1 MFNKQL
7 NIGIIGLGTVGSG
20 VVETLEKKNNSF
32 KRKYNLEINIL
43 GISAK
48 SKNKKRAF
56 NVKKYKWYNNPLDII
71 DIKDF
76 RPNMVVL
83 FFYPRDNTSG
93 CTREAKDFTEN
104 IKLFN
109 NLNINVFGISKD
121 SITSH
126 EKFIKKQSLTIPLLS
141 DEAGSVCED
150 FGVWKEKSMYGKIY
164 MGIER
169 STFIID
175 GSGSVTHEWRKV
187 KVANHV
193 TEVLETVKKL

>member
-1 MFNKQL
+1 MAITPYPAPDVILPN
-7 NIGIIGLGTVGSG
+7 
-20 VVETLEKKNNSF
+20 ET
-32 KRKYNLEINIL
+32 
-43 GISAK
+43 G
-48 SKNKKRAF
+48 
-56 NVKKYKWYNNPLDII
+56 DII

-104 IKLFN
+104 IELFN
-109 NLNINVFGISKD
+109 NLNINIFGISKD

-126 EKFIKKQSLTIPLLS
+126 EKFIKKQNLTIPLLS

-193 TEVLETVKKL
+193 AEVLETVKKL

>member
-1 MFNKQL
+1 MAITPYPAPDVILPN
-7 NIGIIGLGTVGSG
+7 
-20 VVETLEKKNNSF
+20 ET
-32 KRKYNLEINIL
+32 
-43 GISAK
+43 G
-48 SKNKKRAF
+48 
-56 NVKKYKWYNNPLDII
+56 DII

-93 CTREAKDFTEN
+93 CSREAKDFTEN
-104 IKLFN
+104 IELFN

-126 EKFIKKQSLTIPLLS
+126 EKFIKKQSLSIPLLS

-193 TEVLETVKKL
+193 AEVLETVKKL

>member
-1 MFNKQL
+1 
-7 NIGIIGLGTVGSG
+7 
-20 VVETLEKKNNSF
+20 
-32 KRKYNLEINIL
+32 
-43 GISAK
+43 
-48 SKNKKRAF
+48 
-56 NVKKYKWYNNPLDII
+56 
-71 DIKDF
+71 
-76 RPNMVVL
+76 MVVL

-104 IKLFN
+104 TELFN

-126 EKFIKKQSLTIPLLS
+126 EKFIKKQNLTIPLLS

-193 TEVLETVKKL
+193 AEVLETVKKL

>member
-1 MFNKQL
+1 MAITPYPAPDVILPN
-7 NIGIIGLGTVGSG
+7 
-20 VVETLEKKNNSF
+20 ET
-32 KRKYNLEINIL
+32 
-43 GISAK
+43 G
-48 SKNKKRAF
+48 
-56 NVKKYKWYNNPLDII
+56 DII

-104 IKLFN
+104 IELFN
-109 NLNINVFGISKD
+109 DLNINVFGISKD

-126 EKFIKKQSLTIPLLS
+126 EKFIKKQNLTIPLLS

-193 TEVLETVKKL
+193 AEVLETVKKL

>member
-1 MFNKQL
+1 MATTPYPAPDVILPN
-7 NIGIIGLGTVGSG
+7 
-20 VVETLEKKNNSF
+20 ET
-32 KRKYNLEINIL
+32 
-43 GISAK
+43 G
-48 SKNKKRAF
+48 
-56 NVKKYKWYNNPLDII
+56 DII

-104 IKLFN
+104 IELFN

-193 TEVLETVKKL
+193 AEVLETAKKL

>member
-1 MFNKQL
+1 MTITPYPAPDVILPN
-7 NIGIIGLGTVGSG
+7 
-20 VVETLEKKNNSF
+20 ET
-32 KRKYNLEINIL
+32 
-43 GISAK
+43 G
-48 SKNKKRAF
+48 
-56 NVKKYKWYNNPLDII
+56 DII

-104 IKLFN
+104 IELFN

-126 EKFIKKQSLTIPLLS
+126 EKFIKRQNLTVPLLS

-193 TEVLETVKKL
+193 AEVLETVKKL

>member
-1 MFNKQL
+1 MATTPYPAPDVILPN
-7 NIGIIGLGTVGSG
+7 
-20 VVETLEKKNNSF
+20 ETGN
-32 KRKYNLEINIL
+32 
-43 GISAK
+43 
-48 SKNKKRAF
+48 
-56 NVKKYKWYNNPLDII
+56 II

-104 IKLFN
+104 IELFN
-109 NLNINVFGISKD
+109 NLNVNVFGISKD

-126 EKFIKKQSLTIPLLS
+126 EKFIKKQNLTIPLLS

-175 GSGSVTHEWRKV
+175 GSGSITHEWRKV

-193 TEVLETVKKL
+193 AEVLETVKKI

>member
-1 MFNKQL
+1 MATTPYPAPDVILPN
-7 NIGIIGLGTVGSG
+7 
-20 VVETLEKKNNSF
+20 ET
-32 KRKYNLEINIL
+32 
-43 GISAK
+43 G
-48 SKNKKRAF
+48 
-56 NVKKYKWYNNPLDII
+56 DII

-76 RPNMVVL
+76 RPNMVIL

-104 IKLFN
+104 IELFN

-126 EKFIKKQSLTIPLLS
+126 EKFIKKKNLTMPLLS

-193 TEVLETVKKL
+193 AEVLETVKKL

>member
-1 MFNKQL
+1 MATTPYPAPDVILPN
-7 NIGIIGLGTVGSG
+7 
-20 VVETLEKKNNSF
+20 ET
-32 KRKYNLEINIL
+32 
-43 GISAK
+43 G
-48 SKNKKRAF
+48 
-56 NVKKYKWYNNPLDII
+56 DII

-104 IKLFN
+104 IELFN

-126 EKFIKKQSLTIPLLS
+126 EKFIKKQNLTIPLLS

-193 TEVLETVKKL
+193 SEVLETVKKL

>member
-1 MFNKQL
+1 MATTPYPAPDVILPN
-7 NIGIIGLGTVGSG
+7 
-20 VVETLEKKNNSF
+20 ET
-32 KRKYNLEINIL
+32 
-43 GISAK
+43 G
-48 SKNKKRAF
+48 
-56 NVKKYKWYNNPLDII
+56 DII

-104 IKLFN
+104 IELFN

-126 EKFIKKQSLTIPLLS
+126 EKFIKKQNLEIPLLS

-193 TEVLETVKKL
+193 AEVLETVKKL

>member
-1 MFNKQL
+1 MA
-7 NIGIIGLGTVGSG
+7 TTPYPAPD
-20 VVETLEKKNNSF
+20 VVLPNET
-32 KRKYNLEINIL
+32 
-43 GISAK
+43 G
-48 SKNKKRAF
+48 
-56 NVKKYKWYNNPLDII
+56 DII

-104 IKLFN
+104 TELFN

-126 EKFIKKQSLTIPLLS
+126 EKFIKKQNLTIPLLS

-193 TEVLETVKKL
+193 AEVLETVKKL

>member
-1 MFNKQL
+1 MANTPYPAPDVIL
-7 NIGIIGLGTVGSG
+7 PN
-20 VVETLEKKNNSF
+20 ET
-32 KRKYNLEINIL
+32 
-43 GISAK
+43 G
-48 SKNKKRAF
+48 
-56 NVKKYKWYNNPLDII
+56 DII

-104 IKLFN
+104 TELFN

-126 EKFIKKQSLTIPLLS
+126 EKFIKKQNLTIPLLS

-193 TEVLETVKKL
+193 AEVLETVKKL

>member
-1 MFNKQL
+1 MATTPYPAPDVILPN
-7 NIGIIGLGTVGSG
+7 
-20 VVETLEKKNNSF
+20 ET
-32 KRKYNLEINIL
+32 
-43 GISAK
+43 G
-48 SKNKKRAF
+48 
-56 NVKKYKWYNNPLDII
+56 DIV

-104 IKLFN
+104 TELFN

-126 EKFIKKQSLTIPLLS
+126 EKFIKKQNLTIPLLS

>member
-1 MFNKQL
+1 MAITPYPAPDVILPN
-7 NIGIIGLGTVGSG
+7 
-20 VVETLEKKNNSF
+20 ET
-32 KRKYNLEINIL
+32 
-43 GISAK
+43 G
-48 SKNKKRAF
+48 
-56 NVKKYKWYNNPLDII
+56 DII

-104 IKLFN
+104 TELFN

-126 EKFIKKQSLTIPLLS
+126 EKFIKKQNLTIPLLS
-141 DEAGSVCED
+141 DEVGSVCED

-193 TEVLETVKKL
+193 EEILEAIKKL

>member
-1 MFNKQL
+1 MATTPYPAPDVILPN
-7 NIGIIGLGTVGSG
+7 
-20 VVETLEKKNNSF
+20 ETGN
-32 KRKYNLEINIL
+32 
-43 GISAK
+43 
-48 SKNKKRAF
+48 
-56 NVKKYKWYNNPLDII
+56 II

-104 IKLFN
+104 IELFN

-126 EKFIKKQSLTIPLLS
+126 EKFIKKQNLTIPLLS

-193 TEVLETVKKL
+193 AEVLETVKKL

>member
-1 MFNKQL
+1 MAITPYPAPDVILPN
-7 NIGIIGLGTVGSG
+7 
-20 VVETLEKKNNSF
+20 ET
-32 KRKYNLEINIL
+32 
-43 GISAK
+43 G
-48 SKNKKRAF
+48 
-56 NVKKYKWYNNPLDII
+56 DII

-104 IKLFN
+104 TELFN

-126 EKFIKKQSLTIPLLS
+126 EKFIKKQNLTIPLLS
-141 DEAGSVCED
+141 DETGSVCED

-193 TEVLETVKKL
+193 AEVLETVKKL

>member
-1 MFNKQL
+1 MAPTPYPAPDVILPN
-7 NIGIIGLGTVGSG
+7 
-20 VVETLEKKNNSF
+20 ET
-32 KRKYNLEINIL
+32 
-43 GISAK
+43 G
-48 SKNKKRAF
+48 
-56 NVKKYKWYNNPLDII
+56 DII

-104 IKLFN
+104 TELFN

-126 EKFIKKQSLTIPLLS
+126 EKFIKKQNLTIPLLS

-193 TEVLETVKKL
+193 AEVLETVKKL

>member
-1 MFNKQL
+1 MAFTPYPAPDVILPN
-7 NIGIIGLGTVGSG
+7 
-20 VVETLEKKNNSF
+20 ET
-32 KRKYNLEINIL
+32 
-43 GISAK
+43 G
-48 SKNKKRAF
+48 
-56 NVKKYKWYNNPLDII
+56 DIV

-83 FFYPRDNTSG
+83 FFYPRDNTSS
-93 CTREAKDFTEN
+93 CTREAKDFTED
-104 IKLFN
+104 IELFN

-126 EKFIKKQSLTIPLLS
+126 EKFIKKQNLTIPLLS

-175 GSGSVTHEWRKV
+175 GSGSITHEWRKV

-193 TEVLETVKKL
+193 AEVLETVKKL

>member
-1 MFNKQL
+1 MATIPYPAPDVILPN
-7 NIGIIGLGTVGSG
+7 
-20 VVETLEKKNNSF
+20 ETGN
-32 KRKYNLEINIL
+32 
-43 GISAK
+43 
-48 SKNKKRAF
+48 
-56 NVKKYKWYNNPLDII
+56 II

-104 IKLFN
+104 IELFN
-109 NLNINVFGISKD
+109 NLNVNVFGISKD

-126 EKFIKKQSLTIPLLS
+126 EKFIKKQNLTIPLLS

-193 TEVLETVKKL
+193 SEVLETVKKL

>member
-1 MFNKQL
+1 MATTPYPAPDVILPN
-7 NIGIIGLGTVGSG
+7 
-20 VVETLEKKNNSF
+20 ET
-32 KRKYNLEINIL
+32 
-43 GISAK
+43 G
-48 SKNKKRAF
+48 
-56 NVKKYKWYNNPLDII
+56 DII

-104 IKLFN
+104 IELFN
-109 NLNINVFGISKD
+109 NLNIKVFGISKD

-126 EKFIKKQSLTIPLLS
+126 EKFVKKQNLTVPLLS

>member
-1 MFNKQL
+1 MATTPYPAPDVILPN
-7 NIGIIGLGTVGSG
+7 
-20 VVETLEKKNNSF
+20 ET
-32 KRKYNLEINIL
+32 
-43 GISAK
+43 G
-48 SKNKKRAF
+48 
-56 NVKKYKWYNNPLDII
+56 DII

-104 IKLFN
+104 IELFN

-126 EKFIKKQSLTIPLLS
+126 EKFIKKQNLTIPLLS
-141 DEAGSVCED
+141 DETGSVCED

-193 TEVLETVKKL
+193 AEVLETVKKL

>member
-1 MFNKQL
+1 MATTPYPAPDVILPN
-7 NIGIIGLGTVGSG
+7 
-20 VVETLEKKNNSF
+20 ET
-32 KRKYNLEINIL
+32 
-43 GISAK
+43 G
-48 SKNKKRAF
+48 
-56 NVKKYKWYNNPLDII
+56 DII

-104 IKLFN
+104 IELFN
-109 NLNINVFGISKD
+109 NLNIKVFGISKD

-126 EKFIKKQSLTIPLLS
+126 EKFIKKQNLTIPLLS

>member
-1 MFNKQL
+1 MAITPYPAPDVILPN
-7 NIGIIGLGTVGSG
+7 
-20 VVETLEKKNNSF
+20 ET
-32 KRKYNLEINIL
+32 
-43 GISAK
+43 G
-48 SKNKKRAF
+48 
-56 NVKKYKWYNNPLDII
+56 DII

-93 CTREAKDFTEN
+93 CTREAKDFTED
-104 IKLFN
+104 IELFN

-126 EKFIKKQSLTIPLLS
+126 EKFIKKQNLTIPLLS

-193 TEVLETVKKL
+193 AEVLETVKKL

>member
-1 MFNKQL
+1 MATTPYPAPDVILPN
-7 NIGIIGLGTVGSG
+7 
-20 VVETLEKKNNSF
+20 ET
-32 KRKYNLEINIL
+32 
-43 GISAK
+43 G
-48 SKNKKRAF
+48 
-56 NVKKYKWYNNPLDII
+56 DII

-104 IKLFN
+104 IELFN

-126 EKFIKKQSLTIPLLS
+126 EKFIKKQNLNIPLLS

-193 TEVLETVKKL
+193 SEVLETVKKL

>member
-1 MFNKQL
+1 MAITPYPAPDVILPN
-7 NIGIIGLGTVGSG
+7 
-20 VVETLEKKNNSF
+20 ET
-32 KRKYNLEINIL
+32 
-43 GISAK
+43 G
-48 SKNKKRAF
+48 
-56 NVKKYKWYNNPLDII
+56 DII

-104 IKLFN
+104 TELFN

-126 EKFIKKQSLTIPLLS
+126 EKFIKKHNLTIPLLS
-141 DEAGSVCED
+141 DEASSVCED

-193 TEVLETVKKL
+193 AEVLETVKKL

>member
-1 MFNKQL
+1 MATTPYPAPDVILPN
-7 NIGIIGLGTVGSG
+7 
-20 VVETLEKKNNSF
+20 ET
-32 KRKYNLEINIL
+32 
-43 GISAK
+43 G
-48 SKNKKRAF
+48 
-56 NVKKYKWYNNPLDII
+56 DII

-93 CTREAKDFTEN
+93 CTREAKDFNEN
-104 IKLFN
+104 IELFN

-121 SITSH
+121 SITSR
-126 EKFIKKQSLTIPLLS
+126 EKFIKKQNLTIPLLS

-193 TEVLETVKKL
+193 AEVLETVKKL

>member
-1 MFNKQL
+1 MSTTPYPAPDVILPN
-7 NIGIIGLGTVGSG
+7 
-20 VVETLEKKNNSF
+20 ET
-32 KRKYNLEINIL
+32 
-43 GISAK
+43 G
-48 SKNKKRAF
+48 
-56 NVKKYKWYNNPLDII
+56 DII

-93 CTREAKDFTEN
+93 CTREAKEFTEN
-104 IKLFN
+104 IELFN
-109 NLNINVFGISKD
+109 NLNIKVFGISKD

-126 EKFIKKQSLTIPLLS
+126 EKFVKKQNLTVPLLS

>member
-1 MFNKQL
+1 MATTPYPAPDVILPN
-7 NIGIIGLGTVGSG
+7 
-20 VVETLEKKNNSF
+20 ET
-32 KRKYNLEINIL
+32 
-43 GISAK
+43 G
-48 SKNKKRAF
+48 
-56 NVKKYKWYNNPLDII
+56 DII

-104 IKLFN
+104 IELFN

-126 EKFIKKQSLTIPLLS
+126 EKFIKKQNLTIPLLS

-193 TEVLETVKKL
+193 AEVLEAIKKL

>member
-1 MFNKQL
+1 MAITPYPAPDVILPN
-7 NIGIIGLGTVGSG
+7 
-20 VVETLEKKNNSF
+20 ET
-32 KRKYNLEINIL
+32 
-43 GISAK
+43 G
-48 SKNKKRAF
+48 
-56 NVKKYKWYNNPLDII
+56 DII

-76 RPNMVVL
+76 RLNMVVL

-104 IKLFN
+104 TELFN

-126 EKFIKKQSLTIPLLS
+126 EKFIKKQNLTIPLLS

-193 TEVLETVKKL
+193 AEVLETVKKL